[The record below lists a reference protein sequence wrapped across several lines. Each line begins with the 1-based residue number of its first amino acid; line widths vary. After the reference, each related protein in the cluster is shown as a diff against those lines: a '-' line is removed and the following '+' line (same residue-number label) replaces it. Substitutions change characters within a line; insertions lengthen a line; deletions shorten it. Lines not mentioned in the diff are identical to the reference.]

1 MNQTLEVCV
10 CTYRRPQ
17 LAKTLT
23 SLLELVTPE
32 GYDLSILVID
42 NDDKPSAEPIVAE
55 IAADAGKPL
64 RYVHCP
70 QGNISVAR
78 NGALTHSKARYL
90 AFIDDDE
97 VAPPDWLVHLTKDMG
112 KDGADVV
119 LGPVE
124 ADYTDGAPAWMQ
136 RSRIHATMP
145 VWVDDKIITGYTC
158 NVLFD
163 RHSPAL
169 RDCLFDL
176 SLGQSGGEDTAFFAK
191 VVANGGKIAFS
202 PDAVLHEAIPADR
215 VSFKWL
221 LRRRF
226 RMGQTHGRLVA
237 ENGASPRLWV
247 ITAGKV
253 VYCAGMAVLQV
264 LSPARRNKAILRG
277 ALHVGAL
284 SGLAGGRELQQYGP
298 EFTRRQSE

>member
-1 MNQTLEVCV
+1 MTQTLEICV

-17 LAKTLT
+17 LTRTLT
-23 SLLELVTPE
+23 SLTGLVRPD
-32 GYDLSILVID
+32 GYDVKILVID
-42 NDDKPSAEPIVAE
+42 NDDQPSAQDIVEQLARTAPLPI
-55 IAADAGKPL
+55 

-70 QGNISVAR
+70 QGNISIAR

-97 VAPPDWLVHLTKDMG
+97 VAPADWLVHLTAEMEKGD
-112 KDGADVV
+112 ADVV

-124 ADYTDGAPAWMQ
+124 ADYPDGAPVWMQ
-136 RSRIHATMP
+136 RTRIHATMP

-158 NVLFD
+158 NVLID

-169 RDCLFDL
+169 RDRVFDL
-176 SLGQSGGEDTAFFAK
+176 SLGQTGGEDTAFFAQ
-191 VVANGGKIAFS
+191 VATDGGKIAFS
-202 PDAVLHEAIPADR
+202 PDALLYETIPADR
-215 VSFKWL
+215 VSFRWL

-237 ENGASPRLWV
+237 KKGMTARLWA
-247 ITAGKV
+247 ITVGKV
-253 VYCAGMAVLQV
+253 IYCAGAALLQGV
-264 LSPARRNKAILRG
+264 VPARRNQAILRG

-284 SGLAGGRELQQYGP
+284 SGLAGGRGLQQYGP
-298 EFTRRQSE
+298 EFTQRQSE